1 MALPRFISSRFLLP
15 LSMPQRSISLLA
27 GLLLVGYEQAREA
40 KNSYKAVANIAVMQA
55 AAEALKCD
63 ALSKP

>member
-1 MALPRFISSRFLLP
+1 
-15 LSMPQRSISLLA
+15 MPQRSISLLA

-40 KNSYKAVANIAVMQA
+40 KNSYKAVANIVVMQA

>member
-1 MALPRFISSRFLLP
+1 
-15 LSMPQRSISLLA
+15 MPHRSISLLS

-55 AAEALKCD
+55 TAEALKCD